1 MSRSEKLTGEHL
13 APEPAEMARLV
24 AGTHHNPHGILG
36 AHEYDDHTVIRAF
49 RPHAVEVVAL
59 VGKDRFSLQHLDS
72 GLFAVALPFVDLIDY
87 RLQVTYE
94 GCEPHTV
101 ADAYRFLPPWARS
114 TCTCSPRAATNG
126 FGKSWVPTPARLPRP
141 TVW

>member
-49 RPHAVEVVAL
+49 RPHAVEVSRSL
-59 VGKDRFSLQHLDS
+59 VRTGSRCSTSIL
-72 GLFAVALPFVDLIDY
+72 ACLPSH
-87 RLQVTYE
+87 
-94 GCEPHTV
+94 C
-101 ADAYRFLPPWARS
+101 RS
-114 TCTCSPRAATNG
+114 STSSTTACR
-126 FGKSWVPTPARLPRP
+126 
-141 TVW
+141 